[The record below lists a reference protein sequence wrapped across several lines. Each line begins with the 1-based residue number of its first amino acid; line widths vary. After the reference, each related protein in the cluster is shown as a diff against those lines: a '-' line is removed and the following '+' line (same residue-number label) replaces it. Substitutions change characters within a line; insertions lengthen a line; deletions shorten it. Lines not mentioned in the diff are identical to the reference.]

1 VVKVIQVKDAPTI
14 GPHDVP
20 DVGTFPMLVS
30 DTDLSE
36 AEWRARIKKDGL
48 PLEIVER
55 SASRMPAADE
65 GTPVEAVVKEGG
77 ES

>member
-1 VVKVIQVKDAPTI
+1 MKVIQVKNAATV

-20 DVGTFPMLVS
+20 DVGTFPLLLT
-30 DTDLSE
+30 DTEMSE
-36 AEWRARIKKDGL
+36 ADWRARIKKDGL

-55 SASRMPAADE
+55 SASRMPADE
-65 GTPVEAVVKEGG
+65 KGTPVEIVVKEGG